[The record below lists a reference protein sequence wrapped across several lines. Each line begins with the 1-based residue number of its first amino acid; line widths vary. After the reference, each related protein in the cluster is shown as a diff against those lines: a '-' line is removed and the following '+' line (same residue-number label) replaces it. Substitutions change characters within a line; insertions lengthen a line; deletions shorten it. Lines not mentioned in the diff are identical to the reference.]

1 MSKKNIIFLFC
12 FFFFISTYPTTVPL
26 KNDFKLNNAPVAN
39 EQNVTVTEQQ
49 PGTITLSGTDADDDV
64 LSYSLVALPTNGV
77 VTIDGN
83 TVIYTSSSDTATSD
97 FFTFKVNDGT
107 VDSSP
112 AKINIT
118 ITAVNDSP
126 VSNSQDNINA
136 IENQLK
142 DITLTASDPEG
153 DTLSYILSEEPENG
167 RVIDPGN
174 ENKTIYVGTVIS
186 SNSVQYI
193 SDSDTALSDSFNFK
207 TYDGFSESNNA
218 SIAITIAP
226 VNDSPIATE
235 KTVTVTENVSTII
248 ILEGTDPDGTI
259 PEIFKIITIA
269 NGVFTDP
276 SNNDQTILPG
286 TVISGNKVTFT
297 SKGSA
302 SSDSFTFTA
311 SDGLLESEDGTISIK
326 IITDAP
332 TANSQTVN
340 VVEQVENKLVL
351 TGSDKEGDPLTYII
365 TVLPENGILKND
377 GEIINSNKLPKT
389 IDNSKLFYTSLSD
402 NALSDTLSF
411 KVNDGISD
419 SSPAVVTIIISPV
432 NDKPT
437 ALPKTKNVSEQVSDN
452 IILEGTDPDGD
463 DLTYIITKEPLN
475 GTYTL
480 NANTVVYVSNSDT
493 ATVDSFKYKVN
504 DGKLDSDIVDVQI
517 SIEPVNDVPTVKS
530 QNLSTIE
537 DIELKFVLEGEDV
550 DGDKLTYSIEASP
563 IKGEATLKDSLV
575 TYIPNA
581 GYYGT
586 DSIIFKANDGTA
598 LSSSGFIKITI
609 TSNDFDEDG
618 ILNDFDTCPDTPI
631 GSKVNTDGCVVFELP
646 FNNNK
651 VEVISAT
658 CVGGNDGSLSLSVE
672 DKSHDYSIS
681 VNGNNFGQSIVIS
694 GDNKT
699 ASVTGLAKGTYSICF
714 KVDGQA
720 DYEQCFEV
728 AIGEPKALSAFI
740 DVDND
745 KRTTSIQL
753 GGSKSYNIEV
763 NGERFD
769 VKGDNFNTTLPTG
782 LSIIK
787 ISTDLDCQG
796 LIEREIFISEDI
808 FYYPNP
814 TRGEVDV
821 FVNGEDKGVKMS
833 VFTIKGDLVFTR
845 DQEIL
850 DSRKTELDLSGVP
863 SGTYLVTLEG
873 TTVRKTFKI
882 VKK

>member
-153 DTLSYILSEEPENG
+153 DILSYILSEEPENG

-286 TVISGNKVTFT
+286 TVISGNKVNFT

-311 SDGLLESEDGTISIK
+311 SDGLLESEIGTISIK

-419 SSPAVVTIIISPV
+419 SSPAVVTIIISPI

-753 GGSKSYNIEV
+753 GGSKSYSIEV

-833 VFTIKGDLVFTR
+833 VFTTKGDLVFTR